1 MFIFGLVLGFI
12 IGLVFFT
19 LFGYFLDKKKNKKES
34 SLLKRGLYTNRY
46 TVDNDSNDSFE
57 AVFEVSEIESTDTL
71 SKVKVISVKTSR
83 STYLKNNNLK
93 EMVDNSWIDTSKIM
107 WITSK
112 SQIRNS
118 KIDEIIK

>member
-46 TVDNDSNDSFE
+46 SVDNDSNDSFE